1 MQWGLLVPIVAVSV
15 WPVSSIIKMWIRAR
29 HGYALTN
36 EKGEVQEGD
45 MPLAARHQ
53 VATLNADNERQREEI
68 AALHRRLAVLER
80 IATDP
85 GARIAAEIDALR
97 HEEGATHAR

>member
-1 MQWGLLVPIVAVSV
+1 MSEWGILVPIVAIASGPIG
-15 WPVSSIIKMWIRAR
+15 WAANTWIRAR

-36 EKGEVQEGD
+36 DKGEVQEHD
-45 MPLAARHQ
+45 LPVSERRRMADLASE
-53 VATLNADNERQREEI
+53 NEAQREQI

-97 HEEGATHAR
+97 LEKTQ